1 MPDALRSELCLQ
13 STAPGRSDA
22 AEALQHWQQDQT
34 AEEGNHAARAGGGP
48 PGQLL
53 LQQEQAAINQ
63 QDGRATEMA
72 ALGEEVVA
80 ALVGREVQS

>member
-1 MPDALRSELCLQ
+1 MPDAFRSELCQ

-22 AEALQHWQQDQT
+22 AEALRHSQQDQT
-34 AEEGNHAARAGGGP
+34 AEEGKHAAHAGGGP
-48 PGQLL
+48 PGEVL

-72 ALGEEVVA
+72 ALGKEVVA